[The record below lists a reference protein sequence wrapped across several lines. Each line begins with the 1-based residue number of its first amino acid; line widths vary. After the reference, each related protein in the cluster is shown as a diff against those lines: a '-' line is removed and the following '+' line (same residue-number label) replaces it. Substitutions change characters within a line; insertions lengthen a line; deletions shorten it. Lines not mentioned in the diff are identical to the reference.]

1 MNLHDLIASGANI
14 QLQVDAADLREF
26 GRSILEDFK
35 KQDQEK
41 VIDTVKE
48 PAYIT
53 TDEACSLLMVKPITL
68 WRWAQNGY
76 LVPKKVGVKN
86 RYLRSEVIA
95 IIHGSQK

>member
-41 VIDTVKE
+41 VIVSERE
-48 PAYIT
+48 PVYIT
-53 TDEACSLLMVKPITL
+53 TDEACSLLKVMPVTL
-68 WRWAQNGY
+68 WRWAKSGY